1 MEFKTGNA
9 IIIIILLLGLNTFGQ
24 NNFPTNVDGSI
35 VDTINTYINKNRIK
49 ELEGK
54 FYAFDAKIIEVHK
67 AHQGKPYYQ
76 VEFVN
81 GNRIWIASL
90 IKSGYEKEGKYL
102 RILGILSEISEDDK
116 IANKYNETKF
126 HILLFALVDI
136 ESKQASMLPA
146 AEEQGKEWM
155 NGKIP
160 DDLSN

>member
-1 MEFKTGNA
+1 MKFEIRN
-9 IIIIILLLGLNTFGQ
+9 ILNIVMLIFCLNTFGQ
-24 NNFPTNVDGSI
+24 KNFPTNVDGSI
-35 VDTINTYINKNRIK
+35 VDSIYNYKNNNRLK

-54 FYAFDAKIIEVHK
+54 FYAFDAKIIEIHK
-67 AHQGKPYYQ
+67 AHKGKPYYQ
-76 VEFVN
+76 VEFTN

-102 RILGILSEISEDDK
+102 RILGILSQISNDDK
-116 IANKYNETKF
+116 IASKYNETKF

-160 DDLSN
+160 NDLNN

>member
-1 MEFKTGNA
+1 N
-9 IIIIILLLGLNTFGQ
+9 IILIFLTFITLNSFGQ
-24 NNFPTNVDGSI
+24 KNFPINTDGSI
-35 VDTINTYINKNRIK
+35 VDTINVYKNKNRIK

-54 FYAFDAKIIEVHK
+54 FFAFDAKIIEIHK
-67 AHQGKPYYQ
+67 AHQGKPYYL
-76 VEFVN
+76 VEFTN

-90 IKSGYEKEGKYL
+90 IKSGYEKEGNVL
-102 RILGILSEISEDDK
+102 RILGILSQINEDDK
-116 IANKYNETKF
+116 IANKYNDTKY

-160 DDLSN
+160 DDLTN

>member
-1 MEFKTGNA
+1 MNFEIRSFIN
-9 IIIIILLLGLNTFGQ
+9 IVVLLFCLNIYGQ
-24 NNFPTNVDGSI
+24 KKFPTNVDGSI
-35 VDTINTYINKNRIK
+35 VDTINTYKKSNRLK

-54 FYAFDAKIIEVHK
+54 FYAFDAKIIEIHK

-76 VEFVN
+76 VQFTN

-90 IKSGYEKEGKYL
+90 IKTSYEKEGKYL
-102 RILGILSEISEDDK
+102 RILGILSQISEEDK
-116 IANKYNETKF
+116 IANKYNKTKF

-146 AEEQGKEWM
+146 AKEQVKEWM

-160 DDLSN
+160 DDLNN